1 MVRRLFDSI
10 ILLLPMV
17 FMAIGCSDDLRNQ
30 DIVGADV
37 DEVSISFSVD
47 KVAVTRSG
55 SSLDWESA
63 IDHAYL
69 LFYDSSNE
77 EGNDF
82 PVTAVRAEIKENSS
96 DMLTFKMPLILGEN
110 KDYKLVAV
118 ANADDYAPEGFSSFG
133 GYLSTWLEND
143 SEVESRPLH
152 MHKDGIITADLD
164 LLPMVGSPENDGKFS
179 FTKHNGTYQVSTSL
193 RFRRSVARVDVVNIV
208 REGFIV
214 EGVAICN
221 WRDAVAVE
229 DSDAEVGV
237 ILSEISEFLETPEPD
252 ESGIQKMIG
261 QLYCFPSVSED
272 ATLNDNLT
280 TALII
285 KAKYDDD
292 ESPSYYRVNVGMSG
306 SRAEIKANTKY
317 TVTIQ
322 SVKGSGAATPE
333 EAYAS
338 DDNLLVLS
346 MVEDWDLE
354 GNFAMD
360 DYGNFIILSRGSL
373 EFAADSHENVEIKVL
388 RSKEINW
395 KVEYLSDGENSA
407 EAFKVTKI
415 SDSSIIISP
424 AGTNSGTEVLSGK
437 CRVSAVTSQGNT
449 LTVDVS
455 LRQFASGDSPVI
467 PWEKDFALVP
477 LQGDRVKVDHEAMTI
492 EIDGFDPDCFNSFI
506 DIPFQV
512 YISERIGK
520 DQKIEANVITSDNNA
535 LQWPLEGRVARQPSK
550 NFCYCKESFTD
561 GSVYNSANP
570 DKKVDKATLDIHDL
584 ELSDGDKFYISVGA
598 MAPDDPD
605 ITRTISVK
613 LYGGGEVK
621 DDWTYTL
628 KIKPRPI
635 IIDDVIISDEDGQ
648 SYVVMDRN
656 VQLISGSNG
665 FPEAYGRDNDG
676 KRMQAYHYCGWN
688 SMKIPFK
695 LDEGTEN
702 IIRDIKEN
710 YHTAFQG
717 ETRELNTFSF
727 MFDGIKTQWL
737 NTFVFKEGMPQN
749 SPFYDANTIGKWTYP
764 NANILE
770 TCRTNMKVSKMR
782 MFLMSEV
789 PAIGDDGVS
798 IPICCYF
805 TFAGDNLGATD
816 INTPGYLSVE
826 STQPEWSG
834 KYGVIFNADS
844 QNVRTFSNSADKQ
857 IVVIRLVYS
866 LTQTDVEEYKT
877 GFLGYGASPLT
888 LSPCHPDTYPWPS
901 FTPVK

>member
-1 MVRRLFDSI
+1 MVRRLLDSI

-30 DIVGADV
+30 DIVGADG

-55 SSLDWESA
+55 SALDWESA

-96 DMLTFKMPLILGEN
+96 GMLTFKMPLILEEN

-118 ANADDYAPEGFSSFG
+118 ANTDDYAPEGFSSFG

-221 WRDAVAVE
+221 WRNAVAVE

-237 ILSEISEFLETPEPD
+237 IRSEISEFLETPEPD

-272 ATLNDNLT
+272 ATHNDNLT

-285 KAKYDDD
+285 KAKYGDD
-292 ESPSYYRVNVGMSG
+292 ESPSYYRVNVGISG

-354 GNFAMD
+354 GSFAMD

-388 RSKEINW
+388 CSKELNW
-395 KVEYLSDGENSA
+395 KAEYLSDGENSA

-424 AGTNSGTEVLSGK
+424 AGINSGTDVLSGK
-437 CRVSAVTSQGNT
+437 CRVSAITSQGNT

-477 LQGDRVKVDHEAMTI
+477 LQGDRVKVDHDAMTI

-570 DKKVDKATLDIHDL
+570 DIKVDKATLDIHDL
-584 ELSDGDKFYISVGA
+584 ALSDGDKFYISVGA
-598 MAPDDPD
+598 MAPDDPE
-605 ITRTISVK
+605 IARTISVK

-656 VQLISGSNG
+656 VQNSSSSSSVC
-665 FPEAYGRDNDG
+665 GRDKDG
-676 KRMQAYHYCGWN
+676 NRIQAYHYCGWKD
-688 SMKIPFK
+688 MKIPFK
-695 LDEGTEN
+695 IEVIAGWLKNNIDES
-702 IIRDIKEN
+702 
-710 YHTAFQG
+710 YHTPFMGWTGGLSA
-717 ETRELNTFSF
+717 NYTFY
-727 MFDGIKTQWL
+727 DLKDIWL
-737 NTFVFKEGMPQN
+737 NTFVVKEGMPQN

-764 NANILE
+764 NANILD
-770 TCRTNMKVSKMR
+770 TCRAKMKVSKMR
-782 MFLMSEV
+782 MFLESEV
-789 PAIGDDGVS
+789 PALGNDGVS

-805 TFAGDNLGATD
+805 PYLGSELGLSNIQTAG
-816 INTPGYLSVE
+816 YYCVE
-826 STQPEWSG
+826 NSESKSG
-834 KYGVIFNADS
+834 IIFVTESSEVKSFKKTENN
-844 QNVRTFSNSADKQ
+844 QQ
-857 IVVIRLVYS
+857 VVIRLVYS
-866 LTQTDVEEYKT
+866 LTSDELTSDELESYKT

-888 LSPCHPDTYPWPS
+888 LSPCHPDISPWPS

>member
-1 MVRRLFDSI
+1 MVRRLLDSI

-30 DIVGADV
+30 DIVGADGY
-37 DEVSISFSVD
+37 EVSISFSVD
-47 KVAVTRSG
+47 KVAVTRNG
-55 SSLDWESA
+55 SALDWESV

-96 DMLTFKMPLILGEN
+96 GMLTFKMPLILEEN

-143 SEVESRPLH
+143 SEVERSPLH

-164 LLPMVGSPENDGKFS
+164 LLPMVGTPENDGKFS

-237 ILSEISEFLETPEPD
+237 IRSEISEFWETPEPD

-285 KAKYDDD
+285 KAKYDED

-388 RSKEINW
+388 CSKEINW
-395 KVEYLSDGENSA
+395 KAEYLSDGENSA

-520 DQKIEANVITSDNNA
+520 DQKIVANVITSEDNT
-535 LQWPLEGRVARQPSK
+535 LQWPLEGRVAKQPSK
-550 NFCYCKESFTD
+550 DFYYCKESFTD

-598 MAPDDPD
+598 MAPDDPK

-628 KIKPRPI
+628 MVKPRPV
-635 IIDDVIISDEDGQ
+635 IIDDVIISDEDGK

-665 FPEAYGRDNDG
+665 FPEACGRDNDG
-676 KRMQAYHYCGWN
+676 KRMQAYHYCGWD

-695 LDEGTEN
+695 FNDNPSYMDRQINE
-702 IIRDIKEN
+702 RSS
-710 YHTAFQG
+710 HPAFSGWSRQ
-717 ETRELNTFSF
+717 LNESWL
-727 MFDGIKTQWL
+727 FDGNKESWL
-737 NTFVFKEGMPQN
+737 NTFLFKGSMPQN
-749 SPFYDANTIGKWTYP
+749 SPFYDNESINNWDYP
-764 NANILE
+764 KEQYIEL
-770 TCRTNMKVSKMR
+770 CRSKMRVSKMR
-782 MFLMSEV
+782 MFIMSDI
-789 PAIGDDGVS
+789 PAIDGNEV

-805 TFAGDNLGATD
+805 PYLGSELGLSNIQTAGYYCVENSENKSG
-816 INTPGYLSVE
+816 IIFVVE
-826 STQPEWSG
+826 SSEVKSFKKTENNQQ
-834 KYGVIFNADS
+834 VI
-844 QNVRTFSNSADKQ
+844 
-857 IVVIRLVYS
+857 IRLVYS
-866 LTQTDVEEYKT
+866 LTSDELESYKT

-888 LSPCHPDTYPWPS
+888 LSTCHPDTYPWPS